1 MLEQSFRKKLSSRC
15 TAPPWYCSGEHVE
28 ENQKGISSFRKVQ
41 SQEVLSMVKVR
52 EFGTELGCSEKSV
65 YKWISEGKI
74 PQSAVIDLGRHLR
87 IKRRFLDLVKEYG
100 LRKAA
105 EIERNRSTEDN
116 SNGR

>member
-1 MLEQSFRKKLSSRC
+1 
-15 TAPPWYCSGEHVE
+15 
-28 ENQKGISSFRKVQ
+28 
-41 SQEVLSMVKVR
+41 MVTVR
-52 EFGTELGCSEKSV
+52 EFATELGCSEKSV